1 MNKDKCI
8 YIYIYIRLKIVQKP
22 KNKRAS
28 TYEEGVQ

>member
-1 MNKDKCI
+1 MNKDKC
-8 YIYIYIRLKIVQKP
+8 IYIYIRLKIVQKP